1 MPTERD
7 ILGVRERERERER
20 ERVRVSWERVKNKLW
35 ETKKMFGLFVFV
47 IQNNNKSKY
56 FGGVVV
62 SNMAV
67 FGFVCSSFEQAKR
80 EREGNN

>member
-1 MPTERD
+1 
-7 ILGVRERERERER
+7 
-20 ERVRVSWERVKNKLW
+20 
-35 ETKKMFGLFVFV
+35 MFGLFVFV

-80 EREGNN
+80 ERERERERGITN

>member
-1 MPTERD
+1 
-7 ILGVRERERERER
+7 
-20 ERVRVSWERVKNKLW
+20 
-35 ETKKMFGLFVFV
+35 MFSLFVFV
-47 IQNNNKSKY
+47 VQNNNKSKY

-80 EREGNN
+80 ERGE